1 MRNYWLTLGIC
12 VVLSATSCSDSVNKS
27 RGNLQEIDVET
38 AFKQPQELS
47 LLDLGKDVDYIPL
60 ETVDESLI
68 KLNSTSI
75 MKVTEDYIFI
85 ADSRQPILCFDRK
98 TLATEQGWD
107 IQDWSI

>member
-47 LLDLGKDVDYIPL
+47 LLDLGKDVVYIPL
-60 ETVDESLI
+60 VDIIE
-68 KLNSTSI
+68 N
-75 MKVTEDYIFI
+75 
-85 ADSRQPILCFDRK
+85 K
-98 TLATEQGWD
+98 TK
-107 IQDWSI
+107 